1 MGHKQMMLYA
11 DKRAAAFFCILDLLG
26 YPAAAIG
33 GEACVVVFVFIVVKA
48 QHAHLF
54 RKRNNKTNGAYFC
67 DKGAYRLLGAEILIK
82 FRQVTAFHN
91 GHIVINTVAVKAAR
105 IFVTAPIM
113 RGCYQINRLAFLKLI
128 KLFAKFKVRNRFA
141 VV

>member
-1 MGHKQMMLYA
+1 MMLYA

-67 DKGAYRLLGAEILIK
+67 DKGAYRLL
-82 FRQVTAFHN
+82 
-91 GHIVINTVAVKAAR
+91 VKAAR